1 MQEADKADDPRA
13 INVERV
19 SLKMLPQIDSTDSMT
34 LRLLQAV
41 DYNKEDRRVIDQTPM
56 TIRVITG
63 QTASLPCTVDPRYTE
78 QHADQYKV
86 STILR
91 LFTC

>member
-34 LRLLQAV
+34 LR
-41 DYNKEDRRVIDQTPM
+41 
-56 TIRVITG
+56 
-63 QTASLPCTVDPRYTE
+63 
-78 QHADQYKV
+78 
-86 STILR
+86 
-91 LFTC
+91 